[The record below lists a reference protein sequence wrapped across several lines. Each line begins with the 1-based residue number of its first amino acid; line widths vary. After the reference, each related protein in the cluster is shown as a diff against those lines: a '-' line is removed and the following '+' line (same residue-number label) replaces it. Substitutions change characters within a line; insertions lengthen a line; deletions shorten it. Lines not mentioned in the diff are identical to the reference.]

1 MKEAKEYLEKL
12 LNDGDTIVIGLSGG
26 PDSMCLLDLLQKQ
39 RKKIKIICAHI
50 NHNIREESKD
60 ELIFVSNYCKKN
72 NLKIETTV
80 FAKEE
85 NSNELKLREKR
96 YAYFEKIVKKYNA
109 KYLFT
114 AHHGDDLIETILMR
128 ITRGSNLKGYIGF
141 TINSKKNN
149 CTVIKPLIY
158 TTKKEIKEYLEKNN
172 IPYVLDRTN
181 DEDEYTRNR
190 YRHKILPFL
199 KEENPMVHLKYL
211 KFSNELEKYYNFVN
225 KIVQNELKTRFC
237 NNILDIKEFDKIEY
251 LIQEKIIE
259 SILDFNYPDNL
270 YLVNDKHTK
279 MVIDMIGNSK
289 PNITINLPD
298 NFLIIK
304 EYNKLKF
311 THKTSQEKNYN
322 MLLNNENVLPNGK
335 KICKIAENNDNS
347 NYTIRLNSE
356 EIELP
361 LYIRNRKN
369 GDKIHI
375 KNMKSPKKI
384 KDIYI
389 NSKLTKEQRNN
400 QPILVDSKDNILW
413 IPGLKKSKFTKEKNE
428 KYDIILWYN

>member
-1 MKEAKEYLEKL
+1 
-12 LNDGDTIVIGLSGG
+12 
-26 PDSMCLLDLLQKQ
+26 
-39 RKKIKIICAHI
+39 
-50 NHNIREESKD
+50 
-60 ELIFVSNYCKKN
+60 
-72 NLKIETTV
+72 
-80 FAKEE
+80 
-85 NSNELKLREKR
+85 
-96 YAYFEKIVKKYNA
+96 
-109 KYLFT
+109 
-114 AHHGDDLIETILMR
+114 
-128 ITRGSNLKGYIGF
+128 
-141 TINSKKNN
+141 
-149 CTVIKPLIY
+149 
-158 TTKKEIKEYLEKNN
+158 
-172 IPYVLDRTN
+172 
-181 DEDEYTRNR
+181 
-190 YRHKILPFL
+190 
-199 KEENPMVHLKYL
+199 MVHLKYL

>member
-1 MKEAKEYLEKL
+1 
-12 LNDGDTIVIGLSGG
+12 
-26 PDSMCLLDLLQKQ
+26 
-39 RKKIKIICAHI
+39 
-50 NHNIREESKD
+50 
-60 ELIFVSNYCKKN
+60 
-72 NLKIETTV
+72 
-80 FAKEE
+80 
-85 NSNELKLREKR
+85 
-96 YAYFEKIVKKYNA
+96 
-109 KYLFT
+109 
-114 AHHGDDLIETILMR
+114 MR

-237 NNILDIKEFDKIEY
+237 NNILDIKEFDKLEY

-298 NFLIIK
+298 NLLIIK

-322 MLLNNENVLPNGK
+322 MLLSNENVLPNGK